1 MNPKEQRSRRLY
13 SDILPC
19 FARKQHRD
27 SFMVFLDLMLDGSGR
42 ALPERATVKSPAAIS
57 RFLNHASWD
66 TRKLCR
72 MLREHALQALQSL
85 YRQNPGHRPRLEL
98 LMDLTSL
105 EKTGKFAA
113 LTDWVHTYNGV
124 HGVHLVV
131 LYLCCGPLRLPWAFQ
146 IWRGKGTPSPAQ
158 LALKLLRT
166 LPAALLK
173 AKRTPRLHADGGFES
188 AEFIQGVL
196 AKGLDIVIGVRCS
209 RKLEEG
215 RSVQEILTRGEMVKP
230 RGLHQPMCLSWVWLY
245 RNDEPEQRF
254 VMSNLNLGGKYLAR
268 VGKRRWRIEAF
279 FKTIKGR
286 FGLERFAQHSKR
298 ASVLMG
304 AVLPKKQGVLR
315 WCLSALAF
323 LLCHLQ
329 DLALP
334 VKSPGT
340 WADWGDLARTVRF
353 SFVPEIR
360 RQALELELQAL
371 DAFQHALLVL
381 ET

>member
-1 MNPKEQRSRRLY
+1 M
-13 SDILPC
+13 
-19 FARKQHRD
+19 
-27 SFMVFLDLMLDGSGR
+27 FLDLLLDGSGR

-57 RFLNHASWD
+57 RFLNHATWD

-72 MLREHALQALQSL
+72 MLREHALHALQSFH
-85 YRQNPGHRPRLEL
+85 RQHPGHRPRLEL
-98 LMDLTSL
+98 LVDLTSL

-113 LTDWVHTYNGV
+113 LTNWIHTYNGA

-146 IWRGKGTPSPAQ
+146 IWRGKGTPTAAQ

-166 LPAALLK
+166 VPVALLT

-188 AEFIQGVL
+188 VEFIQGVL
-196 AKGLDIVIGVRCS
+196 SKGLDIVIGVRCT
-209 RKLEEG
+209 RRLEDG
-215 RSVQEILTRGEMVKP
+215 RSVREILTRGEVVKP
-230 RGLHQPMCLSWVWLY
+230 RGLHQPMCVSWVWLY
-245 RNDEPEQRF
+245 RNKEPEQRF
-254 VMSNLNLGGKYLAR
+254 VMSNLELGGKYLAR

-286 FGLERFAQHSKR
+286 FGLERFAQHSK
-298 ASVLMG
+298 
-304 AVLPKKQGVLR
+304 QGVLR
-315 WCLSALAF
+315 WWCLSGLAF

-334 VKSPGT
+334 VKPPGT
-340 WADWGDLARTVRF
+340 WSDWGDLARTVRF
-353 SFVPEIR
+353 SFVPEVR

-371 DAFQHALLVL
+371 NAFQHAILDLK
-381 ET
+381 T

>member
-1 MNPKEQRSRRLY
+1 
-13 SDILPC
+13 
-19 FARKQHRD
+19 
-27 SFMVFLDLMLDGSGR
+27 MVFLDLMLDGSGR

-166 LPAALLK
+166 VPAALLK

-188 AEFIQGVL
+188 AEFIRGVL

-209 RKLEEG
+209 RKLEDG

-286 FGLERFAQHSKR
+286 FGLERFAQHSK
-298 ASVLMG
+298 
-304 AVLPKKQGVLR
+304 QGVLR
-315 WCLSALAF
+315 WWCLSALAF

-371 DAFQHALLVL
+371 DAFQHALLTL
-381 ET
+381 EI

>member
-1 MNPKEQRSRRLY
+1 
-13 SDILPC
+13 
-19 FARKQHRD
+19 
-27 SFMVFLDLMLDGSGR
+27 MVFLDLMLDGSGR

-146 IWRGKGTPSPAQ
+146 IWRGKGTPSPTQ

-166 LPAALLK
+166 VPEGLLK

-188 AEFIQGVL
+188 ADFIQGVL

-209 RKLEEG
+209 RKLEDD

-230 RGLHQPMCLSWVWLY
+230 RGLRQPMCLSWVCG
-245 RNDEPEQRF
+245 QA
-254 VMSNLNLGGKYLAR
+254 S
-268 VGKRRWRIEAF
+268 
-279 FKTIKGR
+279 
-286 FGLERFAQHSKR
+286 SR
-298 ASVLMG
+298 ASVL
-304 AVLPKKQGVLR
+304 PKKVVPQRRTGAAVR
-315 WCLSALAF
+315 
-323 LLCHLQ
+323 
-329 DLALP
+329 D
-334 VKSPGT
+334 VKPQSG
-340 WADWGDLARTVRF
+340 R
-353 SFVPEIR
+353 
-360 RQALELELQAL
+360 
-371 DAFQHALLVL
+371 
-381 ET
+381 